1 MLNLKELLFMLEN
14 NVIQRIPTKI
24 YGLDKLLYGGLDII
38 KTPFTI
44 VIRGGAGTE
53 STLFGLQL
61 MYGIALSLNEDNRSI
76 PFQGPV
82 EPHFITSCHEVKDI
96 EATML
101 DCFISTCY
109 YSLTKRFIEKSYKE
123 SNWGIITKMFFDTS
137 SIICTDNPTERT
149 PPIPKDKIISMPDKL
164 VADSVMYYNNRT
176 RALHYRTGDSIAD
189 LSNMVYKRSGDSINS
204 YLDRKKCGNLNTLL
218 YRLLHTKLIRTH
230 VEHIDLPKNAATQEC
245 YLPFLGISKVKENVL
260 LTIELDNTKKY
271 SQDQWREFIKELKK
285 KAPISILIVDDET
298 EIPANDS
305 DILIDLYNKV
315 RSGYVLH
322 YLNLTHN
329 SHQSSVLGEHQYKR
343 RDFGIEVFPSLHTYF
358 KKKKNFHRSLI
369 YTHSS
374 IIEDTFPQYL
384 SRKALLKQNDAS
396 YDDFIS
402 NRDKYIED
410 NLEAF
415 HPTDNVQL
423 ISYDILKKIFLSKK
437 ATGEIGNKNIY
448 QNETGLVTAII
459 GGGNTYKRYL
469 TIGSAFSAASN
480 GEDTMIIVLNK
491 EKHLIQKRMSCPAR
505 MCDTTCK
512 EHCKECYKHFH
523 LMSIYPE
530 YITQD
535 EFIYMLG
542 QCIKLAYDKEKK
554 RTVKRI
560 IIDDLQI
567 LDYSFPLLE
576 GERDFLSAIMNVC
589 REKDISLYILCD
601 KEAKSKEK
609 LRALADNIVCTEKE
623 ENGNPK
629 IYVERCSGYYNPPSK
644 LYCGLVKDIDRLFE
658 CNEQYHKNSESTYSF
673 TINPVYLKD
682 ESVPNIDHF
691 WK

>member
-1 MLNLKELLFMLEN
+1 MINDNL
-14 NVIQRIPTKI
+14 IQRIPTKI

-38 KTPFTI
+38 KNPFTI

-61 MYGIALSLNEDNRSI
+61 MYGIALSLNEEERNV
-76 PFQGPV
+76 PFNHPI
-82 EPHFITSCHEVKDI
+82 EPHFLTSCHEIKDI
-96 EATML
+96 ETTMI
-101 DCFISTCY
+101 DTFISSCY
-109 YSLTKRFIEKSYKE
+109 YGLTKRFIEKSYKE
-123 SNWGIITKMFFDTS
+123 SDMGILTKIFFDTS
-137 SIICTDNPTERT
+137 SILCADNPTEKT
-149 PPIPKDKIISMPDKL
+149 PPLPIDKITSIPDKL
-164 VADSVMYYNNRT
+164 VAESVMYYNNRT
-176 RALHYRTGDSIAD
+176 QALHYRTEDSIAD
-189 LSNMVYKRSGDSINS
+189 LSNMIYRRSCDSINC
-204 YLDRKKCGNLNTLL
+204 YLKRKNHGDVNSFL
-218 YRLLHTKLIRTH
+218 YRQLHTKLIKTNF
-230 VEHIDLPKNAATQEC
+230 EYIKLLKNPITKENE
-245 YLPFLGISKVKENVL
+245 LPFSEIGAIENDKDVL
-260 LTIELDNTKKY
+260 LTVELDNTKKY
-271 SQDQWREFIKELKK
+271 SQNQMREFIKEMKK
-285 KAPISILIVDDET
+285 KAKISILIVDDET

-305 DILIDLYNKV
+305 DILIDLYNKN
-315 RSGYVLH
+315 RNGYVLH

-343 RDFGIEVFPSLHTYF
+343 RDYGIEVFPSLHTYF

-374 IIEDTFPQYL
+374 VIEDIFPQYL
-384 SRKALLKQNDAS
+384 SRKAVLKQNDAS
-396 YDDFIS
+396 YDDFIN
-402 NRDKYIED
+402 NRERYIEE
-410 NLEAF
+410 NMEAF
-415 HPTDNVQL
+415 HPTDNVKL

-437 ATGEIGNKNIY
+437 NVSEIDNKNIY

-469 TIGSAFSAASN
+469 TIGSAFSAAAN

-505 MCDTTCK
+505 MRHNTCK

-523 LMSIYPE
+523 FMSIYPE

-542 QCIKLAYDKEKK
+542 QCIKLAYDKNIN

-576 GERDFLSAIMNVC
+576 GERDFLSAIMNIC
-589 REKDISLYILCD
+589 REGDISLYILCD

-609 LRALADNIVCTEKE
+609 LRALADNIVCTEKDE
-623 ENGNPK
+623 KGNPK

-644 LYCGLVKDIDRLFE
+644 LYCGVVEKIDRLFE
-658 CNEQYHKNSESTYSF
+658 CNEQYHKDSGNTYSF
-673 TINPVYLKD
+673 TLNPVYLED
-682 ESVPNIDHF
+682 ESVPNINHF